1 MTEPINSSLA
11 QLLKE
16 KGYDKVCYGLRD
28 ENGMYPHNYFRNSKE
43 DTWNF
48 AAPTI
53 AEVVM
58 WIYERHGAWV
68 VVLPTRKDLGLFW
81 GGYIHYNEEV
91 FAYGS
96 NCPSPSAAYTAAIEH
111 VLKNL
116 I

>member
-1 MTEPINSSLA
+1 MTEPITPSLA
-11 QLLKE
+11 RLLKE

-58 WIYERHGAWV
+58 WIYERHSLWV
-68 VVLPTRKDLGLFW
+68 SVGNEIDETFTFTITKKHKVAVL
-81 GGYIHYNEEV
+81 NENYA
-91 FAYGS
+91 FKT
-96 NCPSPSAAYTAAIEH
+96 PSAAYTAAIEH